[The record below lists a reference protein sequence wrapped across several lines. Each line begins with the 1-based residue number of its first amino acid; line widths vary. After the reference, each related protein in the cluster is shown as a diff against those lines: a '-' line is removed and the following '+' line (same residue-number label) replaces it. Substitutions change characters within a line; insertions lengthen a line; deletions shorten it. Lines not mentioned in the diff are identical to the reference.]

1 MPDGLAAPK
10 NVATVGADAA
20 TRTRALS
27 VLQIGMEWFTAGAP
41 GGLARYY
48 TDLFK
53 SLPAA
58 GIDPVGLVCSPN
70 DVAATTGGRVQSFAA
85 DGASTLHRV
94 LGVRRATGRMLQRQQ
109 VDLVA
114 CHFALYGLP
123 VLDRIRRLPLV
134 YHFHGPWAEE
144 SGREGE
150 RSLSVQAKRAM
161 ERLVYRRADR
171 VITLSQAFAD
181 LAEQQY
187 GVHRDR
193 LRVVPGSVD
202 IERFAIPQSRM
213 EARAQLGWP
222 ADRPIL
228 LTVRRLMARMGL
240 DRLLQAMAAVVKV
253 QPDVLLCIAGK
264 GPQAA
269 ALQEQALALG
279 LSQNV
284 RLLGFVPDADLPLA
298 YRAAD
303 INLLPSD
310 VLEGFGLSAAEALAT
325 GTPTMV
331 TPVGGLPD
339 VVRELSPSL
348 IFESGASEH
357 LAAGLTQALRGSIRL
372 PDTDAC
378 RAYAASR
385 FSLELCGRRVAD
397 VYREVA
403 S

>member
-1 MPDGLAAPK
+1 MLDGLAAP
-10 NVATVGADAA
+10 AA
-20 TRTRALS
+20 GTTTNLQ
-27 VLQIGMEWFTAGAP
+27 VLQIGMEWFTPNLP

-53 SLPAA
+53 SLPGMA
-58 GIDPVGLVCSPN
+58 IDPVGLVCSPDN
-70 DVAATTGGRVQSFAA
+70 VAEFTGGRVQSFAPE
-85 DGASTLHRV
+85 GASTFDRLRGARRAVGRV
-94 LGVRRATGRMLQRQQ
+94 LRERP
-109 VDLVA
+109 VDVVA

-150 RSLSVQAKRAM
+150 RSASVLAKRAL
-161 ERLVYRRADR
+161 ERLVYRRAER

-181 LAEQQY
+181 LAERQY
-187 GVHRDR
+187 GVRRDR
-193 LRVVPGSVD
+193 LRVIPGSVD
-202 IERFAIPQSRM
+202 VARFAIAHSRA
-213 EARAQLGWP
+213 EARAALGWP

-240 DRLLQAMAAVVKV
+240 DRLVAAMASVVRT

-269 ALQEQALALG
+269 ALQAQAESLG
-279 LSQNV
+279 LERNV

-310 VLEGFGLSAAEALAT
+310 VLEGFGLSAAEALAA

-339 VVRELSPSL
+339 VVRELSPGL
-348 IFESGASEH
+348 IFQSGRSEH
-357 LAAGLTQALRGSIRL
+357 LAEGLTAALSGSLRL
-372 PDTDAC
+372 PDSDAC
-378 RAYAASR
+378 RAYAASQ
-385 FSLELCGRRVAD
+385 FSLSLCGRRVAD

-403 S
+403 

>member
-1 MPDGLAAPK
+1 MLDGAAAPEP
-10 NVATVGADAA
+10 AGAA
-20 TRTRALS
+20 TRPAVPGPRPLG

-53 SLPAA
+53 SLPLA
-58 GIDPVGLVCSPN
+58 GVDPFGLVCSPD
-70 DVAATTGGRVQSFAA
+70 DVAGATGGRVQSFAA
-85 DGASTLHRV
+85 EGASTLDRMR
-94 LGVRRATGRMLQRQQ
+94 GVRRETGRVLRGQP

-181 LAEQQY
+181 LAARQY
-187 GVHRDR
+187 GVRRDR
-193 LRVVPGSVD
+193 LRVIPGSVD
-202 IERFAIPQSRM
+202 VERFAVPQSRA
-213 EARAQLGWP
+213 EARITLSWP

-240 DRLLQAMAAVVKV
+240 DRLVAAMASVVRA
-253 QPDVLLCIAGK
+253 QPDALLYIAGK
-264 GPQAA
+264 GPQAG
-269 ALQEQALALG
+269 ALQAQADALG

-310 VLEGFGLSAAEALAT
+310 VLEGFGLSAAEALAA

-339 VVRELSPSL
+339 VVRDLSPSL
-348 IFESGASEH
+348 IFQSSASEH
-357 LAAGLTQALRGSIRL
+357 LAEGLIAALRGDIQL
-372 PDTDAC
+372 PSGEAC
-378 RAYAASR
+378 RTYAANN
-385 FSLELCGRRVAD
+385 FALGLCGRRVAD
-397 VYREVA
+397 VYREVL
-403 S
+403 

>member
-1 MPDGLAAPK
+1 MPDGLAAAEAVMDA
-10 NVATVGADAA
+10 VAKA
-20 TRTRALS
+20 RALN

-53 SLPAA
+53 SLPLA
-58 GIDPVGLVCSPN
+58 GVDPVGLVCSPDN
-70 DVAATTGGRVQSFAA
+70 VAEMTGGRVQSFAV
-85 DGASTLHRV
+85 DGASTLGRV
-94 LGVRRATGRMLQRQQ
+94 LGVRRAAGRALRVQQ

-123 VLDRIRRLPLV
+123 VLDRIRHLPLV

-150 RSLSVQAKRAM
+150 RSLSVQAKRAI

-171 VITLSQAFAD
+171 VITLSEAFAD
-181 LAEQQY
+181 LAERQY
-187 GVHRDR
+187 GVRRDR
-193 LRVVPGSVD
+193 LRVIPGSVD
-202 IERFAIPQSRM
+202 VARFAIAESRT
-213 EARAQLGWP
+213 EARATLGWP

-240 DRLLQAMAAVVKV
+240 DRLVQAMASVVKV

-269 ALQEQALALG
+269 ALQEQAVALG

-303 INLLPSD
+303 INILPSD
-310 VLEGFGLSAAEALAT
+310 VLEGFGLSAAEALAA

-339 VVRELSPSL
+339 VVRELSPDL
-348 IFESGASEH
+348 IFQSGASQH
-357 LAAGLTQALRGSIRL
+357 LAAGLTAALHGSIRL
-372 PDTDAC
+372 PDSAAC
-378 RAYAASR
+378 RDYAASR
-385 FSLELCGRRVAD
+385 FSLGLCGRRVAE
-397 VYREVA
+397 VYREAV

>member
-1 MPDGLAAPK
+1 M
-10 NVATVGADAA
+10 
-20 TRTRALS
+20 S

-58 GIDPVGLVCSPN
+58 GIDPVGLVCSPD
-70 DVAATTGGRVQSFAA
+70 DVGQTTGGRVQSFAA
-85 DGASTLHRV
+85 DGASTLGRV
-94 LGVRRATGRMLQRQQ
+94 RGVRRATGQ
-109 VDLVA
+109 VLRAQAVDVVA

-123 VLDRIRRLPLV
+123 VLDRIRHLPLV

-150 RSLSVQAKRAM
+150 RSLSVGAKRAL
-161 ERLVYRRADR
+161 ERLIYRRATR
-171 VITLSQAFAD
+171 VVTLSQAFAD
-181 LAEQQY
+181 LAAQQY
-187 GVHRDR
+187 GVRRDR
-193 LRVVPGSVD
+193 LRVIPGSVD
-202 IERFAIPQSRM
+202 VGRFAIGQSRA
-213 EARAQLGWP
+213 EAREMLGWP

-240 DRLLQAMAAVVKV
+240 DRLVTAMASVVRSE
-253 QPDVLLCIAGK
+253 PDVLLCIAGK

-269 ALQEQALALG
+269 ALQAQADALG
-279 LSQNV
+279 LQHHV

-310 VLEGFGLSAAEALAT
+310 VLEGFGLSAAEALAA

-339 VVRELSPSL
+339 VVRDLSAEL
-348 IFESGASEH
+348 IFRSGASEH
-357 LAAGLTQALRGSIRL
+357 LAEGLAAALRGSIRL
-372 PDTDAC
+372 PDSAAC
-378 RAYAASR
+378 RDYAASR
-385 FSLELCGRRVAD
+385 FSLALCGRRVAD

-403 S
+403 